1 MKMGR
6 EGPTR
11 FPDEI
16 VVKHC
21 QRDAGELRDF
31 SLAST
36 QLSSKEY
43 NNIHSYLNKPC
54 NFPCSNVIGATRR
67 RSRRLL

>member
-21 QRDAGELRDF
+21 ELRDF